1 MKKVLAL
8 VLALALCLSLTACS
22 SNEPAPASTEAPATE
37 APKTEA
43 PATEAPATEAPATE
57 APATEAPA
65 TEAPATEAPATEAPE
80 PAGEQ
85 VYVTYIGADPSS
97 LDVSRRSD
105 SYSSSILINTVE
117 SLVRTELEGDAYVV
131 KPGDAESWEVDD
143 TGAVW
148 TFHLNPNAK
157 WSDGQPITADQYVYS
172 LQRSSAPETGC
183 PNAFFLEPIKNF
195 SAVNKGEMA
204 LEELGV
210 KAVDEH
216 TLEITLEAPLP
227 AYLDMLCGTI
237 YYPQRQDI
245 VEKYG
250 DAYGAEAENM
260 VYSGPFKVVSWTHN
274 SSIELEKNDQYWD
287 ADKVKLTNVTY
298 KIIEDVNTQLNAF
311 RAGDIDVITVAD
323 IETSDLLQQDP
334 SNEMHLYPGSTISYA
349 FFNCADALFQNANIR
364 KAFTL
369 AIDREEINEMCFG
382 SLRTPTYGWVCPSIS
397 VDGVN
402 FREYCGDPIK
412 EMQDELTAN
421 GQTAKDLLLQGMQE
435 LNLGD
440 DPSTLDV
447 TFSLAGTSDW
457 YRTLGEY
464 LQQIYL
470 SELGVN
476 LKLTFNEWGIF
487 YDNVEK
493 GNFQIGF
500 MGWGNYYNDPYDTLS
515 LFVSSTN
522 AICTNWANEEYDALI
537 NQGAHELDGAKRIE
551 IYKQAEDM
559 IIRDQCV
566 VSPFATNN
574 YYTFTKSY
582 VKNFP
587 TGAFNGA
594 GLKYVE
600 IAK

>member
-8 VLALALCLSLTACS
+8 ILALALCLSLAACS
-22 SNEPAPASTEAPATE
+22 SSTDTTTAAGTEAATEADKTEAATEAKTDAATEAATE
-37 APKTEA
+37 APTE
-43 PATEAPATEAPATE
+43 E
-57 APATEAPA
+57 
-65 TEAPATEAPATEAPE
+65 ATEAPE
-80 PAGEQ
+80 PAAEQ
-85 VYVTYIGADPSS
+85 VFTTYIGAEPSS

-105 SYSSSILINTVE
+105 SYSSTILINTME
-117 SLVRTELEGDAYVV
+117 SLVRCELVGDAYEIV
-131 KPGDAESWEVDD
+131 PGDAQSWEVDD

-157 WSDGQPITADQYVYS
+157 WSDGEPITADQYVYS

-210 KAVDEH
+210 KALDPQ
-216 TLEITLEAPLP
+216 TLQITLEAPLP
-227 AYLDMLCGTI
+227 AYLDMLSATI

-250 DAYGAEAENM
+250 EAYGTEAENM

-287 ADKVKLTNVTY
+287 ADKVKLTKVTY

-311 RAGDIDVITVAD
+311 QAGDIDSITVAD
-323 IETSDLLQQDP
+323 IETSNMLEQDP
-334 SNEMHLYPGSTISYA
+334 TNELHLYPGSTISYA
-349 FFNCADALFQNANIR
+349 FFNCADPLFQNVNIR

-369 AIDREEINEMCFG
+369 AIDREDINEMCFG

-397 VDGVN
+397 VDGMN
-402 FREYCGDPIK
+402 FREYVGDTIK
-412 EMQDELTAN
+412 DMTDELTAS
-421 GQTAKDLLLQGMQE
+421 GKTAKDLLLQGMQE

-493 GNFQIGF
+493 GNYQIGF

-515 LFVSSTN
+515 LFVGSTN
-522 AICTNWANEEYDALI
+522 AICTNWANAEYDALI
-537 NQGAHELDGAKRIE
+537 DKGAHELDGKARIE

-559 IIRDQCV
+559 IIRDECV

-574 YYTFTKSY
+574 YYTFAKSY

-587 TGAFNGA
+587 TGAFNSA